1 MVKILIFDEEKYYYK
16 LTLHGFE
23 KYPNKRD
30 LVILCERWL
39 ANGVAFDD
47 LKQKIVE
54 FCSTWNNQFNEAQ
67 NENLILLVLKQVKQN
82 IENGK
87 PFQYKKNIVIYKP
100 ELEVLLGIKDKKMQR
115 VLFIMISLAK
125 WRNANYIYL
134 NSASSIK
141 LKDIFTF
148 AGIKCTKKEQMV
160 CLHKLNMGEYTD
172 VQLKP
177 LLKMF
182 ISCIVEDGDIAFS
195 FDISDNM
202 LDELLNITLPH
213 CERCGKPFEKQ
224 GNKQK
229 YCKECA
235 KKVKNEQNKSY
246 LQKGK

>member
-1 MVKILIFDEEKYYYK
+1 MLIFDNDKHYQN
-16 LTLHGFE
+16 LIDNGFE
-23 KYPNKRD
+23 KYLNKRD
-30 LVILCERWL
+30 LIILCEHWL
-39 ANGVAFDD
+39 EDGLPFNS
-47 LKQKIVE
+47 LKDNIINYC
-54 FCSTWNNQFNEAQ
+54 FTWNNQFNEAQ
-67 NENLILLVLKQVKQN
+67 NENLILSVIKQVKQN

-87 PFQYKKNIVIYKP
+87 PFENKKNIIFYKS
-100 ELEVLLGIKDKKMQR
+100 ELDTLLGIKNKKLQR

-134 NSASSIK
+134 NSGSSIK
-141 LKDIFTF
+141 LKDIFSL
-148 AGIKCTKKEQMV
+148 ANIKCTKKEQMM
-160 CLHKLNMGEYTD
+160 CLHELNENGYID

-177 LLKMF
+177 LLKF
-182 ISCIVEDGDIAFS
+182 IIPCIVENGEVALS

-224 GNKQK
+224 NNKQK

-235 KKVKNEQNKSY
+235 KIVKNEQNKSY